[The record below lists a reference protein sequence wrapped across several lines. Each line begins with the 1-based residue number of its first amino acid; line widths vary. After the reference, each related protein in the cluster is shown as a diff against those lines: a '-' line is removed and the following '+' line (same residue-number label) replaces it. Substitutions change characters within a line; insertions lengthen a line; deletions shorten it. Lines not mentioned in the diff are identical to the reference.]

1 MKINKIESTLA
12 GLALTTAL
20 STALLISTSMAQSET
35 LPIVFVHGDSDTSA
49 LWITQMWRFESN
61 GYSSSHMFA
70 LDLANPGA
78 PQDNN
83 VKEKNRSTTA
93 DAATALSA
101 LVDKALQST
110 GAAKVALIGNSRGC
124 STIRNY
130 VQNFGGAEK
139 VTKMVMTGCVYNGV
153 FNFPGAAEG
162 SEYNAS
168 GKFLKTLNAGVII
181 PDGVEVS
188 TIRSDKFDLYNQPM
202 GDFIGMAGKPIGGNY
217 SGPALKGAT
226 NHVIANVD
234 HRETAF
240 SPEAFSLMYKAVT
253 GSAPKLLEITAE
265 NSIVLNGKVSGWENA
280 RPTNIPLAGA
290 SVAVYKTDA
299 STGKRTGSA
308 VHEKTIGE
316 NGEWG
321 PFSAAQSTTYEFVIT
336 ADDHP
341 TTHIY
346 RSAFPRSSSFVNL
359 RLYPLEGDA
368 LKAKNSLGM
377 MRPRGYYGARQDK
390 IEFNG
395 IIAKGLIDHDVP
407 AIWKVFSNSET
418 VTTVTGSFNG
428 EKIAGQTW
436 PVNGHAA
443 WLELTY

>member
-1 MKINKIESTLA
+1 MKIDKCILA
-12 GLALTTAL
+12 GITL
-20 STALLISTSMAQSET
+20 STTLFISASMAQSET

-61 GYSSSHMFA
+61 GYSSNHMFA
-70 LDLANPGA
+70 LDLTSPGA

-83 VKEKNRSTTA
+83 VKEKNRSTTS
-93 DAATALSA
+93 DAASALSV

-139 VTKMVMTGCVYNGV
+139 VAKMVMSGCVYNGV
-153 FNFPGAAEG
+153 FNFPDAAVG

-168 GKFLKTLNAGVII
+168 GTFLKTLNAGVII
-181 PDGVEVS
+181 PDGVEVA

-202 GDFIGMAGKPIGGNY
+202 GDFIGMAGKPTGGNY
-217 SGPALKGAT
+217 AGPELKGAA
-226 NHVIANVD
+226 NHVLANAD

-240 SPEAFSLMYKAVT
+240 SAEAFALIYKAVI
-253 GSAPKLLEITAE
+253 GSAPDTLEISTE
-265 NSIVLNGKVSGWENA
+265 NSVILNGKVSGWENA

-290 SVAVYKTDA
+290 SVTVYKTDA
-299 STGKRTGSA
+299 TTGKRAGGV

-321 PFSAAQSTTYEFVIT
+321 PFSAAQNTTYEFVIT
-336 ADDHP
+336 AAGHP
-341 TTHIY
+341 ITHIY

-359 RLYPLEGDA
+359 RLYPLEGNA
-368 LKAKNSLGM
+368 LTAKYSLGM
-377 MRPRGYYGARQDK
+377 MRPRGYYGARQDR

-395 IIAKGLIDHDVP
+395 VTAKGLIDHDVP
-407 AIWKVFSNSET
+407 SNWKVFSNSNEVAT
-418 VTTVTGSFNG
+418 ITGSFNG
-428 EKIAGQTW
+428 EKITGQSW
-436 PVNGHAA
+436 PVKGHAA

>member
-1 MKINKIESTLA
+1 MKIYSGKNTLT
-12 GLALTTAL
+12 GLALT
-20 STALLISTSMAQSET
+20 TALLISTSMAQSDT

-61 GYSSSHMFA
+61 GYSSSNMFA
-70 LDLANPGA
+70 LDLAHPGA
-78 PQDNN
+78 PQDNTK
-83 VKEKNRSTTA
+83 KEDNRSTTK

-101 LVDKALQST
+101 LVDTALKST

-139 VTKMVMTGCVYNGV
+139 VTKMIMTGCVYNGV

-202 GDFIGMAGKPIGGNY
+202 GDFIGMAGKPIGGNHT
-217 SGPALKGAT
+217 GPELKGAT
-226 NHVIANVD
+226 NHVIASVD

-240 SPEAFSLMYKAVT
+240 SPEAFALMYKAIT
-253 GSAPKLLEITAE
+253 GSMPGSLDIAAE
-265 NSIVLNGKVSGWENA
+265 NSITLNGKVSGWENA
-280 RPTNIPLAGA
+280 RPTNIPLSGA
-290 SVAVYKTDA
+290 SVAVYKTIA
-299 STGKRTGSA
+299 ATGKRDGAA

-316 NGEWG
+316 NGQWG
-321 PFSAAQSTTYEFVIT
+321 PFSAAQNTTYEFVIT
-336 ADDHP
+336 AEGHP

-346 RSAFPRSSSFVNL
+346 RSAFPRSSSYVNL

-368 LKAKNSLGM
+368 LKAKHSLGM

-390 IEFNG
+390 IEFDG
-395 IIAKGLIDHDVP
+395 ITAKGLIDHDVP
-407 AIWKVFSNSET
+407 ANWKVFSNSDT
-418 VTTVTGSFNG
+418 IATVTGSFNG

-436 PVNGHAA
+436 PVDGHAA

>member
-1 MKINKIESTLA
+1 MNLTKTRIYLT
-12 GLALTTAL
+12 GLAM
-20 STALLISTSMAQSET
+20 STAVIMSSSMAHSEN

-61 GYSSSHMFA
+61 GYAADKMFA
-70 LDLANPGA
+70 LDLAHPGA
-78 PQDNN
+78 PQDNTK
-83 VKEKNRSTTA
+83 KEDNRSTTK
-93 DAATALSA
+93 DAATALGAVVDRA
-101 LVDKALQST
+101 LKST
-110 GAAKVALIGNSRGC
+110 GAAKVALVGNSRGC

-130 VQNFGGAEK
+130 VKNFGGAAK
-139 VTKMVMTGCVYNGV
+139 VAKMVMTGCVYNGV

-168 GKFLKTLNAGVII
+168 GTFLKTLNAGVII
-181 PDGVEVS
+181 PDGVQVS

-217 SGPALKGAT
+217 TGPELKGAM
-226 NHVIANVD
+226 NHMIPNVD

-240 SPEAFSLMYKAVT
+240 SPEAFSLIYEAVT
-253 GSAPKLLEITAE
+253 GSKPKTTEIAAE
-265 NSIVLNGKVSGWENA
+265 KAVALNGKVSGWANE
-280 RPTNIPLAGA
+280 RPTNMPLVGA
-290 SVAVYKTDA
+290 KVSVYKTDPA
-299 STGKRTGSA
+299 TGKRMGDA

-316 NGEWG
+316 NGQWG
-321 PFSAAQSTTYEFVIT
+321 PFDGVSDATYEFVVS
-336 ADDHP
+336 ADGHP

-346 RSAFPRSSSFVNL
+346 RSPFPRSSSFVNL

-390 IEFNG
+390 IEFDG
-395 IIAKGLIDHDVP
+395 KTAKGLIDHDVP
-407 AIWKVFSNSET
+407 ANWKVFSNSDS
-418 VTTVTGSFNG
+418 VVSVTGSFNG
-428 EKIAGQTW
+428 EKITGQTW
-436 PVNGHAA
+436 PVAGHAA